1 MEKLP
6 FFLCSKCNLGLRL
19 DCRAGPKYLK
29 MLLPHCVCVCV
40 CVCVCDRSVIHGC
53 VNVCPH
59 VYLSSKVYIHCHTQ
73 EGVSQVE

>member
-19 DCRAGPKYLK
+19 DCRVGPKYLK
-29 MLLPHCVCVCV
+29 MLLPHCV